1 MNMRR
6 FLAAMLAVVML
17 IAMVPAKAQAAEDD
31 TVYESGRLYLDK
43 TATLEDD
50 GTYTIRMEAFATGTP
65 VTTTTITGKPLDVVL
80 VIDQSGSMYNYQYL
94 DDLEKALDTFIAQ
107 LVDNG
112 HTIGKTHRVA
122 VAGFACAAW
131 EMTVTHSI
139 GQLTDPWT
147 GDLPVSNGSYGS
159 LWTNTGIYL
168 NDGTFK
174 NYQQFEFEEVGD
186 PVETFARANMSLG
199 RGSTWGSTWKEVS
212 GFYAQVDGEYKQI
225 WASYSNRAWQFRT
238 EDSSSANLSF
248 TVTNA
253 TGSSAAVNNQQTFQK
268 TTTGGLPTYSNVDD
282 YYVTLGEYDHP
293 VLTDSQNL
301 PRLFPKYFVDD
312 TETWTYTD
320 ENGVEQPQTVRRGIY
335 YLDGKWYYDFRK
347 YDNNNS
353 DFPRVPVNGNGVLG
367 ADQKVYTIDYDS
379 IYTGSEDLS
388 EMFTG
393 GFLTKEDY
401 QKTFM
406 NVTDGAHGAGN
417 VSKAINSIIDNL
429 GASGATRT
437 DIGMEMA
444 YNILV
449 NNPLTEED
457 KAEGR
462 ERVVIVFTDGVP
474 GQSKFEIDE
483 ANKALEYGAMIKD
496 MTGTEESVDIYTIG
510 LHGATINT
518 DAVQDSNVVEPY
530 DQTAQ
535 FMNGLSSNYPDAD
548 NMEDVWETVT
558 KQNATTVSGA
568 ISLSS
573 YRGNRNTWV
582 TFGNYCVE
590 VNGEY
595 VPIEVQY
602 TYDEGWFGSTSNH
615 KFNFRYKNPANNSYV
630 TLTGNVSNA
639 SSSRASVT
647 FQNTTV
653 YTLTESTSEG
663 YSPSGTP
670 AVDGGKYYKEA
681 NNAADLANMFPTIVT
696 ESTSTSMD
704 SVYLTEGSIL
714 RDIMS
719 DALRMTGPV
728 SIWTATQTGTWTST
742 NEEQTQGKIAW
753 GTETLTG
760 ERRDIPNPSQ
770 AKGTDNDGQNI
781 QLYNTN
787 PAADGN
793 FYQTATGVPNLTA
806 PPTVDVTGFDYQKEF
821 VAFNKTG
828 KKLIVYIRGIE
839 AQADVVKYG
848 QMNMTNHVQSGLWS
862 PMQEDGTR
870 KLVGTLPLP
879 KTTFTEA
886 LYVLDYAKPM
896 TLNPDDLKM
905 SAVKSLD
912 IDGMNGFNPAVT
924 SITEGNGIVTVEN
937 GKYVY
942 RPTTTAWNGYDTFY
956 VFGDTADAGVLGYSA
971 NDVLDNLWSRVKVL
985 PANNV
990 YYEDTFI
997 QSQNGVTVGIVY
1009 DGDSWT
1015 TTGTES
1021 GNKELPESGE
1031 TNYGESPVYNED
1043 MPFGGVHGWEDYLQD
1058 DHGYSDGSATTS
1070 NAAGATATFTFTGTG
1085 VDIYSYTDM
1094 KQGAVMA
1101 SIYRGDRL
1109 PTQEELDAAQK
1120 EDATL
1125 EERMKVKALYSVIM
1139 DNFSLSDEYFQIP
1152 TLSLHEKYVRDEAG
1166 KNVKDE
1172 NGNNVLEELG
1182 FGTYTVKLTVVPK
1195 TDDADGDGTKTTR
1208 YTYTLDGIRI
1218 YNPIQNLEG
1227 DETVQKAY
1235 GEEELN
1241 ASFVEVR
1248 DILLDQ
1254 TSIDANDGML
1264 GGVVFLD
1271 QVPHSDPDYGSEDDQ
1286 TGLPSDNYEDTVG
1299 VYTCYGPKNE
1309 VYLASGQSIAFI
1321 PKEGMH
1327 YYVGLKSPT
1336 GETVCVSILKDGKE
1350 QMLKLDHTTDL
1361 YYEITPEEG
1370 IVLIGN
1376 LGMET
1381 RKDENGEIVKD
1392 ENGEDVYDIYDNLLS
1407 VTKIKVTGP
1416 DGNEVETADFFEP
1429 VDQPTVL
1436 RMVRTLREE
1445 AAAEPEIPEDT
1456 EPTEPTGPEVD
1467 IENPTEPSEPEVP
1480 DEGGNDDNLWKLIG
1494 GIFDLI
1500 RGIIFG

>member
-31 TVYESGRLYLDK
+31 TVYESGKLYLDK

-50 GTYTIRMEAFATGTP
+50 GTYTIRMEAFATGSP
-65 VTTTTITGKPLDVVL
+65 VTTTTITGTPLDVVL
-80 VIDQSGSMYNYQYL
+80 VIDQSGSIYNDGYC
-94 DDLEKALDTFIAQ
+94 EEIEEAVKSFINQ
-107 LVDNG
+107 LAENG
-112 HTIGKTHRVA
+112 KKIGKTHRVA
-122 VAGFACAAW
+122 VAGFACSEW
-131 EMTVTHSI
+131 EVTVTQSI
-139 GQLTDPWT
+139 GQLDPNDFE
-147 GDLPVSNGSYGS
+147 GSLPLADGSYAQ
-159 LWTNTGIYL
+159 LWTNTGIFL
-168 NDGTFK
+168 TDGTFK
-174 NYQQFEFEEVGD
+174 SYQTFEFEELPAPAAVLTRTNMPVGSYRNAAD
-186 PVETFARANMSLG
+186 WVD
-199 RGSTWGSTWKEVS
+199 VV
-212 GFYAQVDGEYKQI
+212 GFYTKDGKQI
-225 WASYSNRAWQFRT
+225 QVKVTTKTEQNWWWETTTYTFHFQTADGTALDSLTLTTEYPNNAS
-238 EDSSSANLSF
+238 
-248 TVTNA
+248 
-253 TGSSAAVNNQQTFQK
+253 VNNK
-268 TTTGGLPTYSNVDD
+268 ETYKYVANDNRMPASGDSN
-282 YYVTLGEYDHP
+282 YYVTYGTYKHP
-293 VLTDSQNL
+293 VNGGSDES
-301 PRLFPKYFVDD
+301 RKFPLYFVDD
-312 TETWTYTD
+312 TTSWP
-320 ENGVEQPQTVRRGIY
+320 GKTVRRAIY
-335 YLDGKWYYDFRK
+335 RNTDNKFYYDFRGYDRLSGSKLDSVEVDLTNKTVYKIK
-347 YDNNNS
+347 YDYNTETGE
-353 DFPRVPVNGNGVLG
+353 FNGGYLTE
-367 ADQKVYTIDYDS
+367 ADYKN
-379 IYTGSEDLS
+379 
-388 EMFTG
+388 
-393 GFLTKEDY
+393 
-401 QKTFM
+401 TFM
-406 NVTDGAHGAGN
+406 NVTDGTAGSGN
-417 VSKAINSIIDNL
+417 VTAALNQIASGL

-437 DIGMEMA
+437 GTGMEMA
-444 YNILV
+444 RKILEH
-449 NNPLTEED
+449 NPLTEED

-462 ERVVIVFTDGVP
+462 ERVVVVFTDGLP
-474 GQSKFEIDE
+474 GQSPFEIEE
-483 ANKALEYGAMIKD
+483 ANAAMVESAKIKD
-496 MTGTEESVDIYTIG
+496 MDGTNEKVTVYALG
-510 LHGATINT
+510 LFK
-518 DAVQDSNVVEPY
+518 QNVVN
-530 DQTAQ
+530 AQ
-535 FMNGLSSNYPDAD
+535 KTDIFMNGLSSNYPDAVK
-548 NMEDVWETVT
+548 MEDVSPYIRKDLTLPTADRPTGW
-558 KQNATTVSGA
+558 TTVED
-568 ISLSS
+568 
-573 YRGNRNTWV
+573 YYV
-582 TFGNYCVE
+582 Y
-590 VNGEY
+590 VNGEMEPLQWVY
-595 VPIEVQY
+595 
-602 TYDEGWFGSTSNH
+602 S
-615 KFNFRYKNPANNSYV
+615 
-630 TLTGNVSNA
+630 
-639 SSSRASVT
+639 SSSRSWSFRSAITQTTMNFGSYNNNSTVVRDQETYT
-647 FQNTTV
+647 FGET
-653 YTLTESTSEG
+653 YTETGNPHTKDG
-663 YSPSGTP
+663 KFYSKT
-670 AVDGGKYYKEA
+670 
-681 NNAADLANMFPTIVT
+681 ADIRELMSLFPTIVT
-696 ESTSTSMD
+696 ESTSTSMN
-704 SVYLTEGSIL
+704 SVELKTGSIL
-714 RDIMS
+714 RDIMG
-719 DALRMTGPV
+719 AGFLLTGETDIDV
-728 SIWTATQTGTWTST
+728 KTQTGKWDSTDST
-742 NEEQTQGKIAW
+742 NTKGRITWDENGFEDFAFKHVDDPK
-753 GTETLTG
+753 TLTKP
-760 ERRDIPNPSQ
+760 DI
-770 AKGTDNDGQNI
+770 NDRI
-781 QLYNTN
+781 QIYNTN
-787 PAADGN
+787 PGPNNDNVGGN
-793 FYQTATGVPNLTA
+793 FYETASGELNLAA
-806 PPTVDVTGFDYQKEF
+806 PPTIDITGFDYESQYF
-821 VAFNKTG
+821 AFDHPGKRILVTITG
-828 KKLIVYIRGIE
+828 VE
-839 AQADVVKYG
+839 AQPDKVAYDK
-848 QMNMTNHVQSGLWS
+848 NNATNHQQSGLWS
-862 PMQEDGTR
+862 PMKADRTR
-870 KLVGTLPLP
+870 ELVGNFPMP
-879 KTTFTEA
+879 NTTFTEA

-990 YYEDTFI
+990 YYEDSFI
-997 QSQNGVTVGIVY
+997 QAKNGVTVGIVY
-1009 DGDSWT
+1009 DGTWDT
-1015 TTGTES
+1015 VGTES
-1021 GNKELPESGE
+1021 GNQENPESGE
-1031 TNYGESPVYNED
+1031 FNDGEHK
-1043 MPFGGVHGWEDYLQD
+1043 PFGGVHGWEDNLVD
-1058 DHGYSDGSATTS
+1058 DLGYSDGGATTS

-1094 KQGAVMA
+1094 NQGAVMA
-1101 SIYRGDRL
+1101 SIYRGDHV
-1109 PTQEELDAAQK
+1109 PTQEELEAAQK

-1139 DNFSLSDEYFQIP
+1139 DNFSLSGEYFQIP
-1152 TLSLHEKYVRDEAG
+1152 TLSLHEKYVRDAAG

-1254 TSIDANDGML
+1254 TSIDANGGML

-1271 QVPHSDPDYGSEDDQ
+1271 QVPHSDPNYGSEDDQ

-1336 GETVCVSILKDGKE
+1336 GETVCVNILKDGEE
-1350 QMLKLDHTTDL
+1350 QLLKLDHTTDL
-1361 YYEITPEEG
+1361 YYEITPDEG

-1480 DEGGNDDNLWKLIG
+1480 GEEDKDDDDYLWKVIG

>member
-1 MNMRR
+1 MNTRR
-6 FLAAMLAVVML
+6 FLAALLAVVML

-31 TVYESGRLYLDK
+31 TVYESGKLYLDK

-122 VAGFACAAW
+122 VAGFSCAAW

-139 GQLTDPWT
+139 GQLTSPWT

-174 NYQQFEFEEVGD
+174 NYQQFVFEEVEPAKEELIPASMTVGNYQGSAGD
-186 PVETFARANMSLG
+186 G
-199 RGSTWGSTWKEVS
+199 W
-212 GFYAQVDGEYKQI
+212 VDVTDY
-225 WASYSNRAWQFRT
+225 FT
-238 EDSSSANLSF
+238 EDGTQIQVRVTSERVGGFFGIGGHTEYTYEFQKKGGGTLDF
-248 TVTNA
+248 TVLNQGSNNNN
-253 TGSSAAVNNQQTFQK
+253 TGAYVAFDETKGGPYQK
-268 TTTGGLPTYSNVDD
+268 TVTGGLPSYSSSVDNFH
-282 YYVTLGEYDHP
+282 VTLGEYDHP
-293 VLTDSQNL
+293 VLEDYKDL

-335 YLDGKWYYDFRK
+335 QHSDGKWYYDFRN
-347 YDNNNS
+347 YDNNNA
-353 DFPRVPVNGNGVLG
+353 DFPRVLVNGTGVLG

-379 IYTGSEDLS
+379 IYTGSDDLS
-388 EMFTG
+388 QMFTG
-393 GFLTKEDY
+393 GFLTEEDY

-444 YNILV
+444 YNILKK
-449 NNPLTEED
+449 NPLTDED

-462 ERVVIVFTDGVP
+462 ERVVIVFTDGVT
-474 GQSKFEIDE
+474 GHSKFEIDG

-496 MTGTEESVDIYTIG
+496 LTGTEESVDIYTIG

-558 KQNATTVSGA
+558 KQEATAASGA
-568 ISLSS
+568 LSLRN
-573 YRGNRNTWV
+573 YRSNRNDWV
-582 TFGNYCVE
+582 TFGDYCVM
-590 VNGEY
+590 VDGKY

-639 SSSRASVT
+639 SNSRASVT

-681 NNAADLANMFPTIVT
+681 NNAADLEHMFPTIVK

-728 SIWTATQTGTWTST
+728 SIWTATQTGTWSST
-742 NEEQTQGKIAW
+742 NDAQTQGTIEW
-753 GTETLTG
+753 DDEVLTG
-760 ERRDIPNPSQ
+760 ERRDFPNPSQ
-770 AKGTDNDGQNI
+770 VKGADNDGQNI

-793 FYQTATGVPNLTA
+793 FYQTASGEPNLTA
-806 PPTVDVTGFDYQKEF
+806 PPTVDVTGFDYQEEF

-828 KKLIVYIRGIE
+828 RKLVVYISGVE

-862 PMQEDGTR
+862 PMKEDRTR
-870 KLVGTLPLP
+870 ELVGTFPLP

-896 TLNPDDLKM
+896 NIPLSDLKM
-905 SAVKSLD
+905 FKADSLD
-912 IDGMNGFNPAVT
+912 EDAMNYFNPAVPE
-924 SITEGNGIVTVEN
+924 ITEANGKVVLEN
-937 GKYVY
+937 GKLVY
-942 RPTTTAWNGYDTFY
+942 KPMTTAWDGYDTFY
-956 VFGDTADAGVLGYSA
+956 VFGESELSTITDYSS
-971 NDVLDNLWSRVKVL
+971 NRNGNLWSQVKVL

-990 YYEDTFI
+990 YYEDSFI

-1021 GNKELPESGE
+1021 GNQELPESGE
-1031 TNYGESPVYNED
+1031 TNNGTD
-1043 MPFGGVHGWEDYLQD
+1043 QPFGGVHGWEDYLQD
-1058 DHGYSDGSATTS
+1058 DHGFSDGSAHKAELTDSSMT
-1070 NAAGATATFTFTGTG
+1070 ATATFTFTGTG
-1085 VDIYSYTDM
+1085 VDIYSYTDLD
-1094 KQGAVMA
+1094 QGAVLA
-1101 SIYRGDRL
+1101 SIYRGDHV
-1109 PTQEELDAAQK
+1109 PTNEEMQADTAK
-1120 EDATL
+1120 
-1125 EERMKVKALYSVIM
+1125 RPLYSCIM
-1139 DNFSLSDEYFQIP
+1139 DNFSLSDGYYQIP
-1152 TLSLHEKYVRDEAG
+1152 TLALHEK
-1166 KNVKDE
+1166 NVQKIDAD
-1172 NGNNVLEELG
+1172 GNKFTVQEPLEY
-1182 FGTYTVKLTVVPK
+1182 GTYTVKLTVLAK
-1195 TDDADGDGTKTTR
+1195 IDNADNDDSTVDEGRKDGQTRR
-1208 YTYTLDGIRI
+1208 YTYHLDGIRI

-1248 DILLDQ
+1248 DILLDAASFNG
-1254 TSIDANDGML
+1254 TDY
-1264 GGVVFLD
+1264 GVVFLD
-1271 QVPHSDPDYGSEDDQ
+1271 QIPADDPVNGSGNPDDQ
-1286 TGLPSDNYEDTVG
+1286 AGKETDKIGLYE
-1299 VYTCYGPKNE
+1299 CYGPKNE

-1321 PKEGMH
+1321 PREGLH

-1336 GETVCVSILKDGKE
+1336 GEKVCVSILKDGAE
-1350 QMLKLDHTTDL
+1350 QLLELDHTTDL
-1361 YYEITPEEG
+1361 YYEVTPVEG
-1370 IVLIGN
+1370 IVLIQNAGF
-1376 LGMET
+1376 
-1381 RKDENGEIVKD
+1381 DV
-1392 ENGEDVYDIYDNLLS
+1392 EDNEFDNLLS

-1416 DGNEVETADFFEP
+1416 DGTEVETADFFEP
-1429 VDQPTVL
+1429 ADQPTVL

-1445 AAAEPEIPEDT
+1445 ATAEPEVPEDT

-1467 IENPTEPSEPEVP
+1467 IDNPTEPTEPEVP
-1480 DEGGNDDNLWKLIG
+1480 GEDDKNHYDDLWKLIG

-1500 RGIIFG
+1500 HDIIFG

>member
-31 TVYESGRLYLDK
+31 TVYESGKLYLDK

-50 GTYTIRMEAFATGTP
+50 GTYTIRMEAFATGSP
-65 VTTTTITGKPLDVVL
+65 VTTTTITGTPLDVVL
-80 VIDQSGSMYNYQYL
+80 VIDQSGSIYNDGYC
-94 DDLEKALDTFIAQ
+94 EEIEEAVKSFINQ
-107 LVDNG
+107 LAENG
-112 HTIGKTHRVA
+112 KKIGKTHRVA
-122 VAGFACAAW
+122 VAGFACSEW
-131 EMTVTHSI
+131 EVTVTQSI
-139 GQLTDPWT
+139 GQLDPNDFE
-147 GDLPVSNGSYGS
+147 GSLPLADGSYAQ
-159 LWTNTGIYL
+159 LWTNTGIFL
-168 NDGTFK
+168 TDGTFK
-174 NYQQFEFEEVGD
+174 SYQTFEFEELPAPAAVLTRTNMPVGSYRNAAD
-186 PVETFARANMSLG
+186 WVD
-199 RGSTWGSTWKEVS
+199 VV
-212 GFYAQVDGEYKQI
+212 GFYTKDGKQI
-225 WASYSNRAWQFRT
+225 QVKVTTKTEQNWWWETTTYTFHFQTADDTALDSLTLTTEYPNNAS
-238 EDSSSANLSF
+238 
-248 TVTNA
+248 
-253 TGSSAAVNNQQTFQK
+253 VNNK
-268 TTTGGLPTYSNVDD
+268 ETYKYVANDNRMPASGDSN
-282 YYVTLGEYDHP
+282 YYVTYGTYKHP
-293 VLTDSQNL
+293 VNGGSDES
-301 PRLFPKYFVDD
+301 RKFPLYFVDD
-312 TETWTYTD
+312 TTSWP
-320 ENGVEQPQTVRRGIY
+320 GKTVRRAIY
-335 YLDGKWYYDFRK
+335 RHTDNKFYYDFRGYDRLSGSKLDSVEVDLTNKTVYKIK
-347 YDNNNS
+347 YDYNTETGE
-353 DFPRVPVNGNGVLG
+353 FNGGYLTE
-367 ADQKVYTIDYDS
+367 ADYKN
-379 IYTGSEDLS
+379 
-388 EMFTG
+388 
-393 GFLTKEDY
+393 
-401 QKTFM
+401 TFM
-406 NVTDGAHGAGN
+406 NVTDGTAGSGN
-417 VSKAINSIIDNL
+417 VTAALNQIASGL

-437 DIGMEMA
+437 GTGMEMA
-444 YNILV
+444 RKILEH
-449 NNPLTEED
+449 NPLTEED

-462 ERVVIVFTDGVP
+462 ERVVVVFTDGLP
-474 GQSKFEIDE
+474 GQSAFEIEE
-483 ANKALEYGAMIKD
+483 ANAAMVESAKIKD
-496 MTGTEESVDIYTIG
+496 MDGTNEKVTVYALG
-510 LHGATINT
+510 LFK
-518 DAVQDSNVVEPY
+518 QNVVN
-530 DQTAQ
+530 AQ
-535 FMNGLSSNYPDAD
+535 KTDIFMNGLSSNYPDAVK
-548 NMEDVWETVT
+548 MEDVSPYIKKNLTLPTTTTDRPTSW
-558 KQNATTVSGA
+558 TTVED
-568 ISLSS
+568 
-573 YRGNRNTWV
+573 YYV
-582 TFGNYCVE
+582 Y
-590 VNGEY
+590 VNGEMEPLQWVY
-595 VPIEVQY
+595 
-602 TYDEGWFGSTSNH
+602 
-615 KFNFRYKNPANNSYV
+615 
-630 TLTGNVSNA
+630 
-639 SSSRASVT
+639 SSSRWSFRSAITQTAMNFGSYNNNSTVVRDQETYT
-647 FQNTTV
+647 FGDT
-653 YTLTESTSEG
+653 YTETGNPHTKDG
-663 YSPSGTP
+663 KFYSKT
-670 AVDGGKYYKEA
+670 
-681 NNAADLANMFPTIVT
+681 ADIDELMSLFPTIVT
-696 ESTSTSMD
+696 ESTSTTMN
-704 SVYLTEGSIL
+704 SVKLKTGSIL
-714 RDIMS
+714 RDIMG
-719 DALRMTGPV
+719 AGFL
-728 SIWTATQTGTWTST
+728 
-742 NEEQTQGKIAW
+742 
-753 GTETLTG
+753 LTG
-760 ERRDIPNPSQ
+760 ETDIDVKTQ
-770 AKGTDNDGQNI
+770 KGEWASTDSTNTKGRITWDENGFEDFAFKHVDDPKTLTKPDINDRI
-781 QLYNTN
+781 QIYNTN
-787 PAADGN
+787 PGPNNDNVGGN
-793 FYQTATGVPNLTA
+793 FYETATGDLNLAA
-806 PPTVDVTGFDYQKEF
+806 PPTIDITGFDYESQYL
-821 VAFNKTG
+821 AFDHPGKRVLVTITG
-828 KKLIVYIRGIE
+828 VE
-839 AQADVVKYG
+839 AQPDKVAYDK
-848 QMNMTNHVQSGLWS
+848 NNATNHQQSGLWS
-862 PMQEDGTR
+862 PMKEDRTR
-870 KLVGTLPLP
+870 ELVGNFPMP
-879 KTTFTEA
+879 NTTFTEA

-905 SAVKSLD
+905 SVVKSLD

-1009 DGDSWT
+1009 DGEWSYAEE
-1015 TTGTES
+1015 GS
-1021 GNKELPESGE
+1021 NKELPESGE

-1271 QVPHSDPDYGSEDDQ
+1271 QVPHSDPNYGSEDDQ
-1286 TGLPSDNYEDTVG
+1286 TGLPSDNYDDTVG

-1336 GETVCVSILKDGKE
+1336 GETVCVSIMKDGVE
-1350 QMLKLDHTTDL
+1350 QLLKLDHTTDL

-1480 DEGGNDDNLWKLIG
+1480 GEEDKDDDDYLWKVIG